1 MKKAIVTLACCA
13 LIAPLAFAR
22 HQKQTTT
29 TTEPVTVTGTVVK
42 MTTEEGAAASY
53 QPAKTLVVREDS
65 SNKPGTYVLK
75 GPGHVVNKAGEV
87 IQTAIKPGA
96 RVRVYYANMGDS
108 RVVDHVV
115 VLLSLRGRLESAR
128 AAHSERGRCPAGSE
142 ASACALRGK
151 RRHIS

>member
-13 LIAPLAFAR
+13 LIAPLAFAQ

-53 QPAKTLVVREDS
+53 QPTKTLVVREDS
-65 SNKPGTYVLK
+65 SNTPGTYVLK
-75 GPGHVVNKAGEV
+75 GPGHVVDKAGKV

-96 RVRVYYANMGDS
+96 RVRVYYINEGDS
-108 RVVDHVV
+108 RMVDHVV
-115 VLLSLRGRLESAR
+115 VLD
-128 AAHSERGRCPAGSE
+128 
-142 ASACALRGK
+142 
-151 RRHIS
+151 